1 IFFYNLLIYRCP
13 AAQIKLKHCRP
24 PFHYRVICY
33 IRIILYSTVISYHN
47 IFRLKTIYGKS
58 SLCYDE
64 RKKEKKR
71 MEKLFFVQIG
81 TGVDLHGQDITKAAI
96 RAVENAIHYNSM
108 PGLRSVLP
116 ENRLDNMK
124 VNIKLAV
131 PC

>member
-1 IFFYNLLIYRCP
+1 
-13 AAQIKLKHCRP
+13 
-24 PFHYRVICY
+24 
-33 IRIILYSTVISYHN
+33 
-47 IFRLKTIYGKS
+47 
-58 SLCYDE
+58 
-64 RKKEKKR
+64 

-131 PC
+131 PCDKDKLDVEKIKAVLPYGQKTVEIIDGGMVTSSGSILKDKGDKNDFMYIVNAAIEVGY